1 MSSLPQRVR
10 IVEVGPRDG
19 LQNEPITVPTA
30 DKVRFITMLAEAGLT
45 DIEVGAFVSPQRVP
59 RMADTAEVLA
69 QLPSLPFVRY
79 ITLVPNLRGLERAM
93 AAGARAIAVFTAA
106 SDTFNQRNVGM
117 RIADSLREF
126 RTLIPAAKDA
136 GLWVR
141 GYVSTAFVCPYEG
154 PIAPEQVVPVAQALL
169 DMGADEIS
177 IGDTIGHATPE
188 DVARLNRTLLP
199 VVPLSRLAY
208 HLHDTRGNALSNVQ
222 QALRDGI
229 AIFDASAGGLGGCPF
244 APGAPGNLATE
255 SLLDLLH
262 DLEIETGVDRAR
274 LAEAT
279 RFLTSRI
286 GRPQHEHS

>member
-126 RTLIPAAKDA
+126 HTLIPAAKDA

>member
-19 LQNEPITVPTA
+19 LQNEPITVSTA
-30 DKVRFITMLAEAGLT
+30 AKIRFITMLAEAGLT

-69 QLPSLPFVRY
+69 HLPPLPSVRY
-79 ITLVPNLRGLERAM
+79 ITLVPNMRGLDRAM

-117 RIADSLREF
+117 HIAESLQEF
-126 RTLIPAAKDA
+126 RTLIPVARDA

-154 PIAPEQVVPVAQALL
+154 PIAPEQVVPIAQALL

-188 DVARLNRTLLP
+188 DVARLNGVLLP
-199 VVPLSRLAY
+199 AIPLSRLAY

-244 APGAPGNLATE
+244 APGAAGNLATE
-255 SLLDLLH
+255 SLLELLH
-262 DLEIETGVDRAR
+262 SLGIETGVDRAR

-279 RFLTSRI
+279 RFLALQI
-286 GRPQHEHS
+286 GGSQHI